1 MSERMERERERE
13 LLADCGINFHAT
25 NYGNKTV
32 SRVAHVLSGI
42 AHHHHHPHAR
52 PRSRPRRC
60 PCAGTDR
67 KIIKCL

>member
-1 MSERMERERERE
+1 MSESEREKE
-13 LLADCGINFHAT
+13 LLADCGINVHAT

-32 SRVAHVLSGI
+32 SRVAHVLSGY
-42 AHHHHHPHAR
+42 HHHPACPR
-52 PRSRPRRC
+52 PPPRHC